1 MLIYCHCA
9 YYQIIPDSVKKAVL
23 NAVKAAGVEFEAVPD
38 LCRMCAK
45 RDSRLKD
52 WANAESLR
60 IFACYPR
67 AVRWLFYAAGAPLP
81 PQGVEFVNM
90 RTLAA
95 GGRAGDL
102 DSQISNFKLEI
113 SDSRPHDRD
122 LHLKSEILNV
132 KSEARPPAA
141 RARPPAARVRAGDW
155 IPWFPVIDYGRCENC
170 KQCLGFCL
178 FGVYELSDD
187 GKVEVRNPANCK
199 TNCPACARACPNS
212 AIIFPK
218 YGEGPINGDEVK
230 EQASQDKESKA
241 DLARPSTGGL
251 ADLLSGDVYNTIRK
265 RGKGGQ
271 PAAAGKRFSAGA
283 DAQEKADLS
292 GKSSSPGRRR
302 ASLKELQ
309 EKLAI
314 PPEVLAS
321 LSPAEMIGIR
331 KRALAAGGRAAEKK
345 RRNARQSPNGTGK
358 TGSEDYE

>member
-9 YYQIIPDSVKKAVL
+9 YYQIIPDSVKTSVL
-23 NAVKAAGVEFEAVPD
+23 NAIKAAGVEFEAVPD

-45 RDSRLKD
+45 RDPRLKD
-52 WANAESLR
+52 WASVEPLR

-90 RTLAA
+90 RI
-95 GGRAGDL
+95 GDL

-122 LHLKSEILNV
+122 LHLKSEISNV
-132 KSEARPPAA
+132 KSE
-141 RARPPAARVRAGDW
+141 VRAGGW
-155 IPWFPVIDYGRCENC
+155 IPWFPVIDYDRCENC

-178 FGVYELSDD
+178 FGVYELSDGD
-187 GKVEVRNPANCK
+187 KVEVRNPANCK

-230 EQASQDKESKA
+230 ERASQDKESKA
-241 DLARPSTGGL
+241 DL

-265 RGKGGQ
+265 RGKGG
-271 PAAAGKRFSAGA
+271 KRFSAGA
-283 DAQEKADLS
+283 DAAEKVGLS
-292 GKSSSPGRRR
+292 GKSS
-302 ASLKELQ
+302 SLKELQ

-331 KRALAAGGRAAEKK
+331 KRAAEKT